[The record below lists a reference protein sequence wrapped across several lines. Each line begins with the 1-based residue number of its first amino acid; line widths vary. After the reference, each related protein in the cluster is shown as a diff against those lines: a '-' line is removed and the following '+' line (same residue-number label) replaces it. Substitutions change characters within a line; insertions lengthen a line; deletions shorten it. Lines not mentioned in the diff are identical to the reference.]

1 MGIPQASVNIIHP
14 LYSQT
19 SWRVRVYGELFK
31 IFHAKSCFYQGCL
44 LSPLLFSIVIDETM
58 RRTPEGFQNLG
69 VQIASNKYFVDRKY
83 ENDIYL
89 IFVEKEKAQI
99 FSGELTKVIQ
109 SSGIQMLLFLCILEK
124 IMLCSKNGQFWPSA
138 FTLCMDITDFGDFVD
153 VETTLSNWRERAAVS
168 ESQLCGAFDL
178 SSTEY
183 IDDILWGYVHLQGVT
198 RDNAIWYF
206 LDEIRHI
213 PRYGVRTFRG
223 MTCRNEPAEL
233 GVSRNGVTIMTLEP
247 QQRTTA
253 NLKTEFV
260 LLSEPNLHQTG
271 TSIEECVQHQK
282 LRWLGHVLRMPNH
295 RLPNRVLFSMPNSEW
310 RKQRSGQPLTWQRS
324 MKEITK
330 RLGAVGATHL
340 PGWAPRDP
348 HFVWLEKL
356 QDMAVNRCQWR
367 SCYQSNCSAVA
378 RLRRLVAM
386 PTEGGTRVGILPGC
400 PSLDRSSRDAEFRF
414 ERRTSRWEHIKDL
427 TYSRKTF
434 TIQMLKKNKAVHFL
448 FEDNENARYLWQ
460 FCIQMHS
467 SYIDYWTR
475 VKSSP
480 QQPAIHISEPPDILR
495 GTELRYTNPD
505 SPLLQELYP
514 DGSNSSLVPNL
525 LGLSQ
530 IPDPNRDICGSNPSA
545 QNLQQR
551 QNFYPTSQGLLH
563 PRGSAEQN
571 AEFLSEMLQ
580 SEDGADGRRPF
591 RIDLSY
597 TKSPTM
603 NVLLGGPSQGMN
615 NTQKDELNL
624 AILSAIREGTAESET
639 GTLVGQWSLRSGA
652 DTLDSQMINQGCV
665 TCLPGRDWL
674 RPAGWFQPRAGVSNN
689 GLGSTKTKSRPS
701 AENTPGKLDE
711 RKPHTT
717 KRAKSHHH
725 RRHHQPQ
732 PQSVKRPENTER
744 SHRNH
749 SERHHRHPDLGPLED
764 HKPRAAS
771 TSHARESVALPLRGV
786 SGSVLIGAAPSSPSS
801 LVSSDS
807 SSDHGLVTSRASFSS
822 SSSSC
827 SEPPKKPTVACD
839 SGDESC
845 SSTSSSTSSINSNP
859 EGEEFDENGTKKTTF
874 RFPAALCSA
883 TQNMSYK
890 PNSKAP
896 LTVVSTSAPTRS
908 MITGSASRKLWPPNV
923 FPLRPLLA
931 GFNQHHYRPQV
942 EMKRQQ
948 AAVDAIINEQNQ
960 MDTVGNQSLHKAGP
974 TTFGKSVGGRDH
986 KVRSNKPLYE
996 FQRWL
1001 SEAKHRLPTVWSHTV
1016 AGRGMTLQI
1025 SPPVGS
1031 ESQPGKTN
1039 DMQMNN
1045 QASTASMAQALSSI
1059 QPGGS
1064 HQLSVL
1070 PTVQPGRIARSS
1082 SEACARQLSELHR
1095 IRLGDASNYVI
1106 NSKPPAIIYPDI
1118 PIGLG
1123 AGKNN
1128 SGSMTQVNTCNI
1140 TPAIHLYPPSPTQT
1154 PFSQHSPSP
1163 PSDSTVPDPP
1173 WPSKVGVDEN
1183 RPCGTAASSK
1193 SRRELHSPQDRFP
1206 AKSQTLQHAEMS
1218 SLSTPPEKEHS
1229 DGQLMSSASSLQRS
1243 SPLQRQG
1250 AFRASPGWR
1259 LFPCPLK
1266 LNDAHRLAV
1275 TPPRQC
1281 PEKLVDGSEQ
1291 VFGRYRIPTGIESK
1305 GSSSPSQQF
1314 DSVQNS
1320 GAGPVFKRSALDH
1333 IWPKNDLE
1341 KVAHE
1346 SDSPTNGHSSAP
1358 PTTPSERL
1366 HFVWDDLCLPSNS
1379 SQVIKQGVDQL
1390 NAAISEWDRSARPSA
1405 GINLSHFLATQPTD
1419 VMRPDVTTESRSTQE
1434 TPLGVLSSQNIEDQA
1449 LDESHHTLDSVQPL
1463 SSVLTTSS
1471 SSEQSSSQRPP
1482 SNGPLHLLTH
1492 SDIHQLLSLTN
1503 IKETELAHRLLAE
1516 YRLALLQQQT
1526 LHTNSVSTPNLTA
1539 SQELQMF
1546 SSSTAAEE
1554 IEEVEETCEQTMPA
1568 AESEERKIKQRHH
1581 KSSKKS
1587 SKQAV
1592 NHEEDTQPHLPQ
1604 HRQKRHHHSH
1614 RRQSSRRSTSK
1625 IHGDDVGV
1633 SDGNHERS
1641 LTTNKQ
1647 PEHTLVDSPDYV
1659 NAAAFRNEQ
1668 RGCTDRPLSLAS
1680 STDMESNGTFRV
1692 LSSMDTRTS
1701 SGAGCSVGNLSGP
1714 GLSFCSMEG
1723 ANVSIDGSNSNTNV
1737 MLDAFIP
1744 SNLIWDPMA
1753 QRKLDLV
1760 RSSNG
1765 GRIIGPVPEVNES
1778 ITQQTTDWVG
1788 RSPPD
1793 LCMEI
1798 MQAGLHHSR
1807 PDNQSQLSP
1816 VSNDLP
1822 FYAPRSRGSK
1832 RSSPGEYENLENLS
1846 EKNLEFLRLGQTAQT
1861 KTESRPTQT
1870 NQPAYGSS
1878 FELRGDIQCS
1888 DSAHGSKKFT
1898 PGTTTHGSLSTLAY
1912 STTSAP
1918 HSPSSSSRDSSALSS
1933 SSSTSSVSSSSRS
1946 LSELPH
1952 TMGRGTDS
1960 SQMQNRMELK
1970 AVRHSPV
1977 PHSHKHTEHRHSGEQ
1992 HSAGCTF
1999 PCSNETDLQLVAAQ
2013 CCSKAYKTS
2022 STMSR
2027 LAHREHHQ
2035 CGCSCHGKSPPKT
2048 LIKSNSLRMNS
2059 PKTNSSRT
2067 DLMLSPCERVF
2078 ARQKARSFDP
2088 FSSTSLARA
2097 SNRYR
2102 TPVQLVPYLSTS
2114 QTIRTCRKSAKGLQ
2128 AYLRGWRLRRSK
2140 SRGVLAKSAVTSEQ
2154 GARLSYS
2161 DDDATEMDVCC
2172 LSDSEGNYHGNH
2184 TSATLSPAESP
2195 LLSSASSYSFSTS
2208 SLDVAAEEFYA
2219 LHNHHPHLRPLPL
2232 RRSHHR
2238 MHSPWCVNSYN
2249 KVQTHRPE
2257 RNRRGVSLDPSV
2269 SSANIVGSLPKR
2281 ASPVSLMVRGSHRK
2295 GNSEQTNRVL
2305 PSVICPYKHVYESR
2319 VCNACESFSK
2329 TSVACRLPR
2338 HHRHH
2343 YNQTQQPN
2351 STKEKVTG
2359 SPRIHQRTKQTQK
2372 SGLRKV
2378 TLPVAST
2385 QPARRHHHQ
2394 LAEKSNKR
2402 EQSSVGKPPVARR
2415 TSTDPPEGIQSD
2427 ISSVT
2432 RQGKESPTKCSVVQD
2447 TPVKPLRPKEL
2458 SFFPQKPM
2466 EDRQGNG
2473 CKVKTSPNVTL
2484 KAPGDVNDVK
2494 DLNQKEHVPNRTD
2507 KQKPSSDWKHIGQ
2520 KASPASPDLLNQPS
2534 MKHSPGERQTFVP
2547 SSYSIP
2553 ANPACTTRTFPSSE
2567 MHPVQQRNLNHLKTI
2582 GPITNDRGLYLLE
2595 KTSPGVENRSAGK
2608 TSASGA
2614 LVSNVTSRTVQTLYP
2629 SPSLLSP
2636 VSPTV
2641 TCTKSLSGD
2650 STHKLT
2656 GDTTCDTGGKNNA
2669 QSKSVTKF
2677 FIKPYATEP
2686 GCDSKLPRSGSLE
2699 PTDLG
2704 TQRPSVSQGGQSN
2717 SSRPGWSSSPRSGSG
2732 IPESRYHIRP
2742 VSSLISKFSQ
2752 NASGTSFG
2760 TRTSSHR
2767 MSNSPSEGNGNQ
2779 RSPTPFHTIPPGPT

>member
-1 MGIPQASVNIIHP
+1 MPIRLNFKRTHRYNVAAKD
-14 LYSQT
+14 LYVI
-19 SWRVRVYGELFK
+19 R
-31 IFHAKSCFYQGCL
+31 IFTLDGTCVEYTVSSTTTGRDALEYVAQRLDIEDICVFGL
-44 LSPLLFSIVIDETM
+44 
-58 RRTPEGFQNLG
+58 
-69 VQIASNKYFVDRKY
+69 KY
-83 ENDIYL
+83 EDW
-89 IFVEKEKAQI
+89 
-99 FSGELTKVIQ
+99 SGEFRW
-109 SSGIQMLLFLCILEK
+109 LFLNESVKKQLDK
-124 IMLCSKNGQFWPSA
+124 HARQHALTLSIMLFIDNPQFISDPQLRRFFYLQLRQDVATGALPVTLKLGIKLSA
-138 FTLCMDITDFGDFVD
+138 YSLQADFGDFVD
-153 VETTLSNWRERAAVS
+153 VETTLSNWRERAAVT

-253 NLKTEFV
+253 NLK
-260 LLSEPNLHQTG
+260 
-271 TSIEECVQHQK
+271 
-282 LRWLGHVLRMPNH
+282 
-295 RLPNRVLFSMPNSEW
+295 
-310 RKQRSGQPLTWQRS
+310 
-324 MKEITK
+324 
-330 RLGAVGATHL
+330 
-340 PGWAPRDP
+340 
-348 HFVWLEKL
+348 
-356 QDMAVNRCQWR
+356 
-367 SCYQSNCSAVA
+367 
-378 RLRRLVAM
+378 
-386 PTEGGTRVGILPGC
+386 
-400 PSLDRSSRDAEFRF
+400 
-414 ERRTSRWEHIKDL
+414 WEHIKDL

-530 IPDPNRDICGSNPSA
+530 IPEPNRDICGNTPSA

-551 QNFYPTSQGLLH
+551 QNFYPTSQALLH

-580 SEDGADGRRPF
+580 SEDAADGRRPF

-603 NVLLGGPSQGMN
+603 NVLLGGPNQGMN

-689 GLGSTKTKSRPS
+689 GLGSTKAKSKPS
-701 AENTPGKLDE
+701 AESTTEKLDE
-711 RKPHTT
+711 SKPHTT

-771 TSHARESVALPLRGV
+771 TSHARESVGLPLRGV

-807 SSDHGLVTSRASFSS
+807 SSDHGLVASRASFSS

-908 MITGSASRKLWPPNV
+908 MNTGSAARKLWPPNV

-931 GFNQHHYRPQV
+931 GFNQHHYRPQL

-960 MDTVGNQSLHKAGP
+960 MDTVGNQSLHKTGP
-974 TTFGKSVGGRDH
+974 TTLGKSIGGRDH
-986 KVRSNKPLYE
+986 KMRSNKPLYE

-1016 AGRGMTLQI
+1016 AARGMTLQI

-1031 ESQPGKTN
+1031 ENQPGKTN

-1045 QASTASMAQALSSI
+1045 QASNVSVAQTLSSV
-1059 QPGGS
+1059 QPSGS

-1095 IRLGDASNYVI
+1095 IRFGDASNYMI
-1106 NSKPPAIIYPDI
+1106 NNKPPAIIYPHI

-1123 AGKNN
+1123 GGKNN

-1173 WPSKVGVDEN
+1173 WPIKVSVG
-1183 RPCGTAASSK
+1183 PCGTAVSSK

-1206 AKSQTLQHAEMS
+1206 AKSQALQHAEMS
-1218 SLSTPPEKEHS
+1218 GLSTPPEKDQS
-1229 DGQLMSSASSLQRS
+1229 DVQIMSSASSLQRS

-1266 LNDAHRLAV
+1266 LIDAHRLAV

-1281 PEKLVDGSEQ
+1281 PEKLADGSGE
-1291 VFGRYRIPTGIESK
+1291 VFGRYRTPTGIEQK
-1305 GSSSPSQQF
+1305 ESSSPSQRF

-1320 GAGPVFKRSALDH
+1320 GAGPVFKRSVLDH
-1333 IWPKNDLE
+1333 IYPKNDLE

-1346 SDSPTNGHSSAP
+1346 NDSPTNGHSSAP
-1358 PTTPSERL
+1358 PTTPSGRL

-1379 SQVIKQGVDQL
+1379 NQMIKQGVDHL
-1390 NAAISEWDRSARPSA
+1390 NAATSEWDRSTRPSA

-1419 VMRPDVTTESRSTQE
+1419 VMRPDVTTGRSTQE
-1434 TPLGVLSSQNIEDQA
+1434 TPPGVLSSQNMEDQT
-1449 LDESHHTLDSVQPL
+1449 LDESHHTMDSAQPL

-1554 IEEVEETCEQTMPA
+1554 IEEVEETGEQTMPA

-1587 SKQAV
+1587 SKHTPK
-1592 NHEEDTQPHLPQ
+1592 HEEDTQPHLPQ
-1604 HRQKRHHHSH
+1604 HRQKRQHHSH

-1625 IHGDDVGV
+1625 MHGDDVGV

-1647 PEHTLVDSPDYV
+1647 PEHTSVDSPDYV

-1723 ANVSIDGSNSNTNV
+1723 AAVSIDGNNSNTNA
-1737 MLDAFIP
+1737 MLDAFTP
-1744 SNLIWDPMA
+1744 SNSIWDPMA
-1753 QRKLDLV
+1753 QRKIDLV

-1778 ITQQTTDWVG
+1778 ITQQTTDWVD

-1798 MQAGLHHSR
+1798 MQAGLDHSR
-1807 PDNQSQLSP
+1807 PDSQSQLSP
-1816 VSNDLP
+1816 LSNDLP
-1822 FYAPRSRGSK
+1822 LYAPRSRGSK

-1861 KTESRPTQT
+1861 KTDSRLTQT
-1870 NQPAYGSS
+1870 NQPAYGSG
-1878 FELRGDIQCS
+1878 FELRGVIQGS
-1888 DSAHGSKKFT
+1888 DSAHGPKKFIA
-1898 PGTTTHGSLSTLAY
+1898 GTTTHGSLSTLAY
-1912 STTSAP
+1912 STTSVP

-1933 SSSTSSVSSSSRS
+1933 SSSSSSVSSSSRS

-1952 TMGRGTDS
+1952 AMGRGTDE
-1960 SQMQNRMELK
+1960 SQMQHRMDLK
-1970 AVRHSPV
+1970 SVRRSPI

-1999 PCSNETDLQLVAAQ
+1999 PCSNENDFQLISTP

-2067 DLMLSPCERVF
+2067 DLILSPCERVF

-2102 TPVQLVPYLSTS
+2102 APVQLVPYLSTS
-2114 QTIRTCRKSAKGLQ
+2114 QTIRTCRKPAKGLQ

-2161 DDDATEMDVCC
+2161 DDDATEIDVCC
-2172 LSDSEGNYHGNH
+2172 LSDSEGNFHGSH

-2219 LHNHHPHLRPLPL
+2219 LHNHHPHLRPLPF
-2232 RRSHHR
+2232 RRSHHH

-2249 KVQTHRPE
+2249 RVKTHRPE
-2257 RNRRGVSLDPSV
+2257 RNRRGGSLDPSV
-2269 SSANIVGSLPKR
+2269 SSANLAGSLPKR

-2305 PSVICPYKHVYESR
+2305 SSVICPYKHVYESR
-2319 VCNACESFSK
+2319 VCNACEAFSK

-2338 HHRHH
+2338 HHRHY

-2351 STKEKVTG
+2351 STKEKLAG

-2372 SGLRKV
+2372 AGLRKV
-2378 TLPVAST
+2378 TLPVTST
-2385 QPARRHHHQ
+2385 QPVRRHHHQ

-2415 TSTDPPEGIQSD
+2415 TSTDPPEGIQLEV
-2427 ISSVT
+2427 SSVT

-2447 TPVKPLRPKEL
+2447 TQVKPLRPKEL
-2458 SFFPQKPM
+2458 SFFPQQPM

-2473 CKVKTSPNVTL
+2473 YKLKTSPNVTL
-2484 KAPGDVNDVK
+2484 KAPSDVNDVK
-2494 DLNQKEHVPNRTD
+2494 DLNQKEHLPNRTE
-2507 KQKPSSDWKHIGQ
+2507 KPKLSSDWRHIGQ

-2534 MKHSPGERQTFVP
+2534 KKHSPVERQTFAP
-2547 SSYSIP
+2547 SSYNTP
-2553 ANPACTTRTFPSSE
+2553 ANPACTNRAYSSSE
-2567 MHPVQQRNLNHLKTI
+2567 MHQVQQRNLNQLKTI
-2582 GPITNDRGLYLLE
+2582 GSITNDRGVYLLE
-2595 KTSPGVENRSAGK
+2595 KTSPAVENRSAGK

-2614 LVSNVTSRTVQTLYP
+2614 LVSNVTSRTIQTLYP

-2641 TCTKSLSGD
+2641 TCTKTVTGA
-2650 STHKLT
+2650 STHKPT
-2656 GDTTCDTGGKNNA
+2656 SDNSCDTGGKNNA
-2669 QSKSVTKF
+2669 QAKSVTKF
-2677 FIKPYATEP
+2677 FIKPYATEQ

-2704 TQRPSVSQGGQSN
+2704 TQRPSVSQGQAN
-2717 SSRPGWSSSPRSGSG
+2717 SSRPGWSSSPRGGSG

-2752 NASGTSFG
+2752 NASGTSFNTG
-2760 TRTSSHR
+2760 TSSSVHK